1 MVKFVGLYV
10 GGAIRNTNMP
20 VIFLDR
26 IPLPT
31 LKAYTCVS
39 VVALS
44 ACVYVAVQTIK
55 DPNWNSTQTEQQ
67 HDHNNTLSLGQL
79 MYQIFSVM
87 IREPISVWVCKLSVT
102 SVSYKS

>member
-1 MVKFVGLYV
+1 
-10 GGAIRNTNMP
+10 MP
-20 VIFLDR
+20 VVFLDR

-55 DPNWNSTQTEQQ
+55 DPNWNGVQDGQAQ
-67 HDHNNTLSLGQL
+67 KYDTLSLGQL
-79 MYQIFSVM
+79 VYQIFSVM
-87 IREPISVWVCKLSVT
+87 IREPISVWVCMVFF
-102 SVSYKS
+102 